1 MPPDE
6 RRVLGAD
13 IRKHGLREPVVVQ
26 RQYRRRADDSIAND
40 HDYKLVLL
48 DGIGRLDSMEEAGF
62 PLVRDGKLDKTLGHA
77 ALGLKPLTD
86 GAYAE
91 LDFGIDPYD
100 FVVSRNILRRHLNA
114 KQRRELIAKLL
125 KADASKSDRQIGEM
139 IKADHKTVGAVR
151 AEKEA
156 TGEISPVEKRVGKDR
171 KARKQPVKKAT
182 TAKSPRA
189 AQEKA
194 TEAQETKAAR
204 KPKSRDDIGPASNDE
219 ITRKDARIEELQA
232 DKRRLEIEN
241 MGLRSEVEETKAVC
255 KPEGEGEGSELGN
268 LLRAWDRASPGAREK
283 FKARVG
289 LVAVEPPVKVMDDGL
304 DIPECLRRAAP

>member
-6 RRVLGAD
+6 RRVLGED
-13 IRKHGLREPVVVQ
+13 IRKHGLREPVVLQ
-26 RQYRRRADDSIAND
+26 RQYRRRADGSIANE

-48 DGIGRLDSMEEAGF
+48 DGISRLDSMEEADF

-91 LDFGIDPYD
+91 LDPGIDPYD

-194 TEAQETKAAR
+194 TETQETKAAR
-204 KPKSRDDIGPASNDE
+204 KPKSRDDIGPNSSNE
-219 ITRKDARIEELQA
+219 AARLRARNEELE
-232 DKRRLEIEN
+232 RENRSLEREN
-241 MGLRSEVEETKAVC
+241 LALRNQVEELKQRLANATGKAAL
-255 KPEGEGEGSELGN
+255 P
-268 LLRAWDRASPGAREK
+268 A
-283 FKARVG
+283 
-289 LVAVEPPVKVMDDGL
+289 DDGL
-304 DIPECLRRAAP
+304 DIPACLRRSAGP

>member
-1 MPPDE
+1 MGASSGPRPRRSAFAFLVPVRVIEMKQPSWRSVLPIHPAAELFPRMPPDE
-6 RRVLGAD
+6 RRVLGED
-13 IRKHGLREPVVVQ
+13 IRKHGLREPVVLQ
-26 RQYRRRADDSIAND
+26 RQYRRRADGSIANE

-48 DGIGRLDSMEEAGF
+48 DGISRLDSMEEADF

-91 LDFGIDPYD
+91 LDPGIDPYD

-156 TGEISPVEKRVGKDR
+156 TGEISSVEKRIGMDG
-171 KARKQPVKKAT
+171 KARKRPAKKNRRRGQSEAV
-182 TAKSPRA
+182 A
-189 AQEKA
+189 A
-194 TEAQETKAAR
+194 AAMIAEHDAIM
-204 KPKSRDDIGPASNDE
+204 RDIRGND
-219 ITRKDARIEELQA
+219 A
-232 DKRRLEIEN
+232 D
-241 MGLRSEVEETKAVC
+241 
-255 KPEGEGEGSELGN
+255 PEGSAKKRGAHYAEMEDEH
-268 LLRAWDRASPGAREK
+268 DRDIE
-283 FKARVG
+283 
-289 LVAVEPPVKVMDDGL
+289 L
-304 DIPECLRRAAP
+304 DIYPDNSRNAFLIRVNQVIEFATYSGPVTGE

>member
-6 RRVLGAD
+6 RRVLGED
-13 IRKHGLREPVVVQ
+13 IRKHGLREPVVLQ
-26 RQYRRRADDSIAND
+26 RQYRRRADGSIANE

-48 DGIGRLDSMEEAGF
+48 DGISRLDSMEEADF

-91 LDFGIDPYD
+91 LDPGIDPYD

-125 KADASKSDRQIGEM
+125 KADASKSDRQIGET

-189 AQEKA
+189 AQRKA
-194 TEAQETKAAR
+194 TEAETKAAR
-204 KPKSRDDIGPASNDE
+204 KPKPRDDIGPNSSSEAE
-219 ITRKDARIEELQA
+219 RLRARNEELENENA
-232 DKRRLEIEN
+232 CLRRENLALRTEID
-241 MGLRSEVEETKAVC
+241 
-255 KPEGEGEGSELGN
+255 EL
-268 LLRAWDRASPGAREK
+268 
-283 FKARVG
+283 KARLPTVS
-289 LVAVEPPVKVMDDGL
+289 PPADDGL
-304 DIPECLRRAAP
+304 DVPEFLRRTAP